1 MPKKTPDYDNVFKT
15 MKSKHKRLFVSVIND
30 CFGTNYPLDIKMEVL
45 PSEGYLTGKEMADGS
60 GEIEEKVSDFLIRI
74 EGEIYLLECQ
84 SYDDDFMAIRIAE
97 YAFVAARQYAD
108 WDIGH
113 ARIKMPRFSVIYVKR
128 TGKTPEKTTVTF
140 AFPDGQEVT
149 YASANVILEEMTKEY
164 MVEKRLFPYI
174 PYYITRYEKELISG
188 KGIERAVCDLEYFR
202 DEMVRLH
209 GEKEL
214 SDEEM
219 LDLKGFMNTIITHIT
234 DGNQQEE
241 RLVKIMGG
249 TVIETESEKL
259 VRQGIRQGICQGIRQ
274 GMNEGE
280 AKMLIEMGQEYG
292 MDDGA
297 ILKRMQEKIG
307 LSLEEAVSYLRQYGK
322 RLV

>member
-1 MPKKTPDYDNVFKT
+1 MSKKTP
-15 MKSKHKRLFVSVIND
+15 
-30 CFGTNYPLDIKMEVL
+30 
-45 PSEGYLTGKEMADGS
+45 
-60 GEIEEKVSDFLIRI
+60 
-74 EGEIYLLECQ
+74 
-84 SYDDDFMAIRIAE
+84 
-97 YAFVAARQYAD
+97 
-108 WDIGH
+108 
-113 ARIKMPRFSVIYVKR
+113 
-128 TGKTPEKTTVTF
+128 VTF

-188 KGIERAVCDLEYFR
+188 KGIERAVCDLEHFR

-259 VRQGIRQGICQGIRQ
+259 VRRGIH
-274 GMNEGE
+274 EGE

-292 MDDGA
+292 LDDMA

-307 LSLEEAVSYLRQYGK
+307 LSLEQAVSYLKQYGK

>member
-1 MPKKTPDYDNVFKT
+1 MSKKTP
-15 MKSKHKRLFVSVIND
+15 
-30 CFGTNYPLDIKMEVL
+30 
-45 PSEGYLTGKEMADGS
+45 
-60 GEIEEKVSDFLIRI
+60 
-74 EGEIYLLECQ
+74 
-84 SYDDDFMAIRIAE
+84 
-97 YAFVAARQYAD
+97 
-108 WDIGH
+108 
-113 ARIKMPRFSVIYVKR
+113 
-128 TGKTPEKTTVTF
+128 VTF